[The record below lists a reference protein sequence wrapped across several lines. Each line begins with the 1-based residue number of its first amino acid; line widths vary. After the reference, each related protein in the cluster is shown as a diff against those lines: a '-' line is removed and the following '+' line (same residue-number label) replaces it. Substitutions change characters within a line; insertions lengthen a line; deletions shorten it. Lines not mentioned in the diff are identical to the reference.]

1 MMSEFIPSFIQRL
14 KIASQNPLSMAKN
27 ATSIEAG
34 HIYICSGHTQIT
46 QGDSGLSFLQEE
58 APQDSY
64 NPNINLLFGSFVD
77 YVSSLE
83 TLAVI
88 LTGIGDD
95 GVSGCS
101 ELSLKGAACIT
112 EDESAIVDGMPARA
126 RASVANIKVANI
138 EQIIEII
145 KEFSE

>member
-1 MMSEFIPSFIQRL
+1 M
-14 KIASQNPLSMAKN
+14 AQNGA
-27 ATSIEAG
+27 SIEAG

-46 QGDSGLSFLQEE
+46 QRHSRLFFLQQE
-58 APQDSY
+58 APRESY

-101 ELSLKGAACIT
+101 ELSLRGAACIT

-126 RASVANIKVANI
+126 RASIANIKVANI
-138 EQIIEII
+138 EQITLII